1 MPHFHSQGIFVTKV
15 VPDGPASKLL
25 RPGDKLLEVREHRKD
40 ICVNASVLYFLMD
53 EEVLM
58 IKFQ

>member
-1 MPHFHSQGIFVTKV
+1 MTKV

-25 RPGDKLLEVREHRKD
+25 RPGDKLLEVREDRKD